1 MGTQTL
7 IQALQAIPWSE
18 VDEGVNDKDDSD
30 ENDADNKPGMH
41 CLFIGSQDLFVMV
54 CSIRTILVHTHYSS
68 PCGQNSPAYER
79 RSAHCHVYR

>member
-30 ENDADNKPGMH
+30 ENDADNKPGMQ
-41 CLFIGSQDLFVMV
+41 CLFIGSLNLLLM
-54 CSIRTILVHTHYSS
+54 IRSVRPVLVHTHYSS
-68 PCGQNSPAYER
+68 PCRENP
-79 RSAHCHVYR
+79 